1 MPRARADT
9 GAAREP
15 GRPQS
20 RAGPRQ
26 AGREEGGPARRRCPR
41 GTEGAGQD
49 AAGRVARG
57 TAGAADAL
65 GELWPRENQ
74 VTAAVVRVRAR
85 STAKGA
91 QQVRGV
97 FRQHAAGERGRAGGR
112 APPSPPEERG
122 RRRHRLGEGT
132 RGPPRSGGSSA
143 TPRLRSRGTRWA
155 QPVTTIPRKYGVTL
169 KNQQNQS
176 AYLVIHKC
184 S

>member
-1 MPRARADT
+1 MPRARAYT

-26 AGREEGGPARRRCPR
+26 AGREEGGPARRCCPR

-49 AAGRVARG
+49 AAGRVTRG

-74 VTAAVVRVRAR
+74 VTAAVVRVRPR
-85 STAKGA
+85 SAAKGAQDRA

-97 FRQHAAGERGRAGGR
+97 FRQHAAGERGRAGG
-112 APPSPPEERG
+112 PPFPPG
-122 RRRHRLGEGT
+122 GA
-132 RGPPRSGGSSA
+132 GPPPPP
-143 TPRLRSRGTRWA
+143 PRVGTRGTRWA

>member
-49 AAGRVARG
+49 AAGRVTRV

-74 VTAAVVRVRAR
+74 VTAAVVRVRPR
-85 STAKGA
+85 SAAKGAQDRA
-91 QQVRGV
+91 QQVRG
-97 FRQHAAGERGRAGGR
+97 RRARPGRGPG
-112 APPSPPEERG
+112 PPSPPEERG

-132 RGPPRSGGSSA
+132 RGLPGAVRARPRSGGSGATSPVPRHQMGPTRNHNSQEVRGNSEKSA
-143 TPRLRSRGTRWA
+143 KSVSLPGN
-155 QPVTTIPRKYGVTL
+155 P
-169 KNQQNQS
+169 
-176 AYLVIHKC
+176 
-184 S
+184 

>member
-1 MPRARADT
+1 MPRARVDT

-49 AAGRVARG
+49 AAGRVTRV

-74 VTAAVVRVRAR
+74 VTAAVVRVRPR
-85 STAKGA
+85 SAAKGAQDRA

-97 FRQHAAGERGRAGGR
+97 FRQHAAGERGRAGG
-112 APPSPPEERG
+112 PPRFPPG
-122 RRRHRLGEGT
+122 GA
-132 RGPPRSGGSSA
+132 GPPPPPPRRGDPRAAEKWRKQRHATSPVPRHQMGPTRNHNSQEVRGNSEKSA
-143 TPRLRSRGTRWA
+143 KSVSLPGN
-155 QPVTTIPRKYGVTL
+155 P
-169 KNQQNQS
+169 
-176 AYLVIHKC
+176 
-184 S
+184 

>member
-26 AGREEGGPARRRCPR
+26 AGREEGGPARRRCAR

-74 VTAAVVRVRAR
+74 VTAAVVRVRPR
-85 STAKGA
+85 STAKGAQDRA

-112 APPSPPEERG
+112 AP
-122 RRRHRLGEGT
+122 L
-132 RGPPRSGGSSA
+132 PPRRSGAAAA
-143 TPRLRSRGTRWA
+143 TASRGDPRHQMGPTRNHNS
-155 QPVTTIPRKYGVTL
+155 QEVRGNSEK
-169 KNQQNQS
+169 S
-176 AYLVIHKC
+176 AKSVSLPGNP
-184 S
+184 